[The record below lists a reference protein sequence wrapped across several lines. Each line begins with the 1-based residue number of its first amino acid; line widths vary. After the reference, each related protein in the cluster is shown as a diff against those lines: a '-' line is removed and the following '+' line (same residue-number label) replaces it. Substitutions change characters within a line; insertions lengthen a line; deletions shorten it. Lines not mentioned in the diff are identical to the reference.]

1 MVVDRRYTMKGTSYR
16 RDKGESFIIVV
27 GSLSA
32 FAGIILGGIGIVML
46 IDSRYLSEIE
56 LIRAYGLAAGGV
68 SMFLFGLLLW
78 GVGGILSV
86 LKDIR
91 LVNEIAF
98 LNETEQPKEEDT
110 GK

>member
-1 MVVDRRYTMKGTSYR
+1 MKNTSYH
-16 RDKGESFIIVV
+16 RDRGDSFIIVV

-32 FAGIILGGIGIVML
+32 FAGIILGAIGIVML
-46 IDSRYLSEIE
+46 VDSRYLSEIE
-56 LIRAYGLAAGGV
+56 LIRAYGMAAGGV

-98 LNETEQPKEEDT
+98 LDEAEQPKEEET
-110 GK
+110 RK

>member
-1 MVVDRRYTMKGTSYR
+1 MKNTSYH
-16 RDKGESFIIVV
+16 RDRGDSFVTVV

-78 GVGGILSV
+78 GVGGILSI

-91 LVNEIAF
+91 SVNEIAF
-98 LNETEQPKEEDT
+98 LDEAEQPKEESIRE
-110 GK
+110 